1 MYVIQYQLDKR
12 NSYLVF
18 VPLVMLVNVAND
30 EREPTLL

>member
-1 MYVIQYQLDKR
+1 MYVIQYQLDER